1 MRMVMAIVAAAL
13 ALGAHG
19 AERSIAREVV
29 VKAPVEA
36 VWMSWTTSEGIQSF
50 FAPEARVEARPDG
63 AFHVH
68 FNPYAP
74 PGAKGAD
81 DMRVLAVQE
90 KKLISFTWNAPP
102 HLPEVRAQR
111 TFVTVRLAPASPTE
125 TRVSLHHS
133 GWGEGSQW
141 EQAYDYFDRAWGSVL
156 ANLQKSFSDGP
167 IDWKPFLARMKSFQD
182 EEDRKA
188 GRKPP
193 N

>member
-1 MRMVMAIVAAAL
+1 MKMVMAIVAGAI

-36 VWMSWTTSEGIQSF
+36 VWKSWTTSEGIQSF

-156 ANLQKSFSDGP
+156 GNLQKSFSEGP
-167 IDWKPFLARMKSFQD
+167 IDWKPFLARMKSFQE
-182 EEDRKA
+182 EEDRKS
-188 GRKPP
+188 GRRPP

>member
-1 MRMVMAIVAAAL
+1 MKMVMAIVAAAL

-19 AERSIAREVV
+19 AERSITREVV

-36 VWMSWTTSEGIQSF
+36 VWKSWTTSEGIQSF
-50 FAPEARVEARPDG
+50 FAPEAHVEARPEG

-102 HLPEVRAQR
+102 PPARRPSTTHLRDGAARTRFAHRDPREPQPQR
-111 TFVTVRLAPASPTE
+111 LGRGLAMGAGLRL
-125 TRVSLHHS
+125 
-133 GWGEGSQW
+133 
-141 EQAYDYFDRAWGSVL
+141 
-156 ANLQKSFSDGP
+156 LQPRLGHRP
-167 IDWKPFLARMKSFQD
+167 R
-182 EEDRKA
+182 
-188 GRKPP
+188 
-193 N
+193 